1 MIYNSNGN
9 NAPYQSG
16 GNAKVQKELKALQD
30 SINSLTARFNTF
42 EDATNTDIGALQTNE
57 VTQDTNIAGL
67 GTRVS
72 ATENKLTEL
81 ETDVETVNVKAVNG
95 DFHKIVNGK
104 YLFQNGATITGT
116 NICKLANGS
125 VVYATDGNNAILVD
139 YTDSDAWVAK
149 AKVSDSN
156 QYFRIYSN
164 GVLTFT
170 QSGGWSV
177 YVLGNDFS
185 TDDFTVPEE
194 TPISIETGITIG
206 GTLYAALARDYEFDN
221 ITVTSATI
229 NSATVT
235 LLTAPNATITDLT
248 ATNETV
254 ADLTVTDEAD
264 INNLVNAKRNIQDEV
279 NGVLSIG
286 SHPTNVQ
293 VYIGVPKFT
302 GTYNLKLTHNING
315 SIQTLFTAT
324 IVWNGKYPIVQYHE
338 YADNEPVDYLYSM
351 VLTDDALYFVTQS
364 AGNLYYSYDAMGGA
378 LAPTTS
384 EYPNIPYQPDDVIA
398 DYITAFHDR
407 TVIFGDN
414 TRYSG
419 VDVLGELKAKFV
431 DPESSGSSFNFMG
444 ETTVA
449 DLPVPD
455 FAGDVYNIM
464 DNGLTTDDFLEGAG
478 KPINAGD
485 DVIAVDVELEVSD
498 ITDGVRWDNS
508 LFPGH
513 DIHADGQF
521 FVHLSNGDTL
531 IFANDTHT
539 GNVIVAKYN
548 GPNDYTFITNFNTD
562 NNSMYFGVQRPDGR
576 IMLFGS
582 GDDYWYSDD
591 LGKNW
596 NRGTTIPAY
605 KYTRSWIDVQ
615 YANGVFVA
623 TDNEYSGNYYLAS
636 LDNGENWQYI
646 GDSSRQ
652 IEYDGYNYRIWAATV
667 LPDGRVLIYAS
678 CNDLQKTC
686 FFTSTDLNNWTE
698 LPITLSYN
706 DSYSYLFKVN
716 ENIML
721 LISGATEYNPDN
733 RNYYHH
739 TFRINFSERIV
750 EEVALLPD
758 FRFDIETGVHNRI
771 INATCERIQLADG
784 HYSDDIGTTWKML
797 ADFPTGVSK
806 YSLESVAQLDQN
818 ILVFV
823 TSGGSSNFPDYLF
836 YQQYS
841 RTFHK
846 WNKFSAGVDYNNF
859 EAENIT
865 ATHTLTVGDLD

>member
-57 VTQDTNIAGL
+57 VAQDTNIAGL

-104 YLFQNGATITGT
+104 YLFQNGVFITGT
-116 NICKLANGS
+116 NVCKIANGS

-177 YVLGNDFS
+177 YVIGNDFS
-185 TDDFTVPEE
+185 IDDFSVPEE
-194 TPISIETGITIG
+194 TPIEVATGVTIG

-254 ADLTVTDEAD
+254 ADLTVTDETD

-315 SIQTLFTAT
+315 SIQTLFTVT
-324 IVWNGKYPIVQYHE
+324 IVWNGKFPIVQYHE

-351 VLTDDALYFVTQS
+351 VLTDDALYFVTQG

-431 DPESSGSSFNFMG
+431 DPESSVSSFNFMG
-444 ETTVA
+444 KTTVA
-449 DLPVPD
+449 DLPAPD
-455 FAGDVYNIM
+455 FAGDVYNIT

-485 DVIAVDVELEVSD
+485 DVIAVDVELEGSE
-498 ITDGVRWDNS
+498 ITDGVTWNDS
-508 LFPGH
+508 LFPGY
-513 DIHADGQF
+513 DSYADNQF

-548 GPNDYTFITNFNTD
+548 GPNDYTFITRFHTD
-562 NNSMYFGVQRPDGR
+562 YHSMSFGIQRSDGR
-576 IMLFGS
+576 IMLFGG

-591 LGKNW
+591 LGENW
-596 NRGTTIPAY
+596 NRGTTVP
-605 KYTRSWIDVQ
+605 TSGHERSWIDVQ

-623 TDNEYSGNYYLAS
+623 TDSQYGGNYYLAS
-636 LDNGENWQYI
+636 LDNGESWQYI
-646 GDSSRQ
+646 GDSSKQ
-652 IEYDGYNYRIWAATV
+652 IEYDGYKYGIQAATV
-667 LPDGRVLIYAS
+667 LSDGRVLIYAS
-678 CNDLQKTC
+678 CYDLQETC
-686 FFTSTDLNNWTE
+686 FFTSTDLNNWTK

-721 LISGATEYNPDN
+721 LISGATEYNPDD
-733 RNYYHH
+733 RKYYHH
-739 TFRINFSERIV
+739 TFRINFSERTV

-758 FRFDIETGVHNRI
+758 SQFSTEHGMHNRI
-771 INATCERIQLADG
+771 INATGERIQLADG
-784 HYSDDIGTTWKML
+784 HYSDNIGTTWKML
-797 ADFPTGVSK
+797 VDFPTGEISSYLIGVNQVSTDT
-806 YSLESVAQLDQN
+806 LA
-818 ILVFV
+818 FV
-823 TSGGSSNFPDYLF
+823 TIGGYSNFPDYLF

-846 WNKFSAGVDYNNF
+846 WNKFSAGVNYNNF

>member
-16 GNAKVQKELKALQD
+16 GNAKVQKELKALQEA
-30 SINSLTARFNTF
+30 INLVDANFNNYVDEND
-42 EDATNTDIGALQTNE
+42 EDIVRIDNNIDAIELSVSDIGTRLSTAE
-57 VTQDTNIAGL
+57 RKIAGYDTL
-67 GTRVS
+67 
-72 ATENKLTEL
+72 
-81 ETDVETVNVKAVNG
+81 VETERVQSVDA
-95 DFHKIVNGK
+95 DFHNVVAGK
-104 YLFQNGATITGT
+104 YVFQNGATITGT
-116 NICKLANGS
+116 NICKLADGS
-125 VVYATDGNNAILVD
+125 VVYATDGTNAILVD
-139 YTDSDAWVAK
+139 YTDKDAWVAK
-149 AKVSDSN
+149 AKVEDN

-185 TDDFTVPEE
+185 TDGFTVPEE
-194 TPISIETGITIG
+194 TPISIETGVTIG

-254 ADLTVTDEAD
+254 ADLTVTDRAD
-264 INNLVNAKRNIQDEV
+264 INNLVNAKRNIQDEI
-279 NGVLSIG
+279 NGIISVD
-286 SHPTNVQ
+286 SHPTNVK
-293 VYIGVPKFT
+293 VYIGVSKFT

-315 SIQTLFTAT
+315 SVQTLFTAT
-324 IVWNGKYPIVQYHE
+324 IIWNGKYPIVQYHE

-351 VLTDDALYFVTQS
+351 VLTDDALYFVTQG

-444 ETTVA
+444 KTTVA

-455 FAGDVYNIM
+455 FAGDVYNIT

-485 DVIAVDVELEVSD
+485 DVIAVEVEQEGAD
-498 ITDGVRWDNS
+498 ITDGVRWDDS
-508 LFPGH
+508 LFPSYNSY
-513 DIHADGQF
+513 ADEQF

-548 GPNDYTFITNFNTD
+548 GPNDYTFITNFYSD
-562 NNSMYFGVQRPDGR
+562 YNSMYFGIQRSDGR
-576 IMLFGS
+576 IMLFGG

-596 NRGTTIPAY
+596 NRGTTVPAHN
-605 KYTRSWIDVQ
+605 YTRNWTDIQ

-623 TDNEYSGNYYLAS
+623 TDSQYGGNFFLAS

-646 GDSSRQ
+646 GDSSKQ
-652 IEYDGYNYRIWAATV
+652 IEYDGYNYRINAATV
-667 LPDGRVLIYAS
+667 LSDGKVLIYAS
-678 CNDLQKTC
+678 CYALQETC
-686 FFTSTDLNNWTE
+686 FFTSTDLNNWTK

-716 ENIML
+716 ENTML
-721 LISGATEYNPDN
+721 LISGATEYNPDD

-739 TFRINFSERIV
+739 TFRINFSERTV

-758 FRFDIETGVHNRI
+758 FRFDIEPGVHNRI
-771 INATCERIQLADG
+771 INATGKRIQLADG

-797 ADFPTGVSK
+797 ADFPTGEISFNLTGVNQVST
-806 YSLESVAQLDQN
+806 DT
-818 ILVFV
+818 LVFV
-823 TSGGSSNFPDYLF
+823 TNGGSSNYPDYLF

-846 WNKFSAGVDYNNF
+846 WNKFSAGVNYNNF

>member
-16 GNAKVQKELKALQD
+16 GNAKVQKELKALQEA
-30 SINSLTARFNTF
+30 INLVDANFNNYVDEND
-42 EDATNTDIGALQTNE
+42 EDIVRIDNNIDAIELSVSDIGTRLSTAE
-57 VTQDTNIAGL
+57 RKIAGYDTL
-67 GTRVS
+67 V
-72 ATENKLTEL
+72 
-81 ETDVETVNVKAVNG
+81 ETDRVQAVDA
-95 DFHKIVNGK
+95 DFHNVVAGK
-104 YLFQNGATITGT
+104 YVFQNGATITGT
-116 NICKLANGS
+116 NICKLADGS
-125 VVYATDGNNAILVD
+125 VVYATDGTNAILVD
-139 YTDSDAWVAK
+139 YTDKDAWVAK
-149 AKVSDSN
+149 AKVEDN

-185 TDDFTVPEE
+185 TDDFTVPGE
-194 TPISIETGITIG
+194 TPISIETGVTIG

-254 ADLTVTDEAD
+254 ADLTVTDRAD
-264 INNLVNAKRNIQDEV
+264 INNLVNAKRNIQDEI
-279 NGVLSIG
+279 NGIISVD
-286 SHPTNVQ
+286 SHPTNVK
-293 VYIGVPKFT
+293 VYIGVSKFT
-302 GTYNLKLTHNING
+302 GTYNLKLTHEVNG
-315 SIQTLFTAT
+315 AVQTLFTAT
-324 IVWNGKYPIVQYHE
+324 IIWNGKYPIVQYHE

-351 VLTDDALYFVTQS
+351 VLTDDALYFVTQG

-444 ETTVA
+444 KTTVA
-449 DLPVPD
+449 DLPAPD
-455 FAGDVYNIM
+455 FAGDVYNIT

-485 DVIAVDVELEVSD
+485 DVIAVDVELEGSE
-498 ITDGVRWDNS
+498 ITDGVTWDDS
-508 LFPGH
+508 LFPGLNSY
-513 DIHADGQF
+513 ADHQF

-548 GPNDYTFITNFNTD
+548 GPNDYTFITRFYTD
-562 NNSMYFGVQRPDGR
+562 YHSMSFGIQRSDGR
-576 IMLFGS
+576 IMLFGD

-591 LGKNW
+591 LGENW
-596 NRGTTIPAY
+596 NRGTTVPTSGY
-605 KYTRSWIDVQ
+605 ERSWIDVQ

-623 TDNEYSGNYYLAS
+623 TDSQYGGNYFLAS
-636 LDNGENWQYI
+636 LDNGESWQYI

-652 IEYDGYNYRIWAATV
+652 IEYDGYKYGIRAATV
-667 LPDGRVLIYAS
+667 LSDGRVLIYAS
-678 CNDLQKTC
+678 CYDLQETC

-721 LISGATEYNPDN
+721 LISGDEKYNPDDGN
-733 RNYYHH
+733 HYHR
-739 TFRINFSERIV
+739 TFRINFSERTV

-758 FRFDIETGVHNRI
+758 SRFYTENRMHNRI
-771 INATCERIQLADG
+771 INATGERIQLADG
-784 HYSDDIGTTWKML
+784 HYSDNIGTTWKML
-797 ADFPTGVSK
+797 VDFPTGEISSNLIGVNQVSTDT
-806 YSLESVAQLDQN
+806 LA
-818 ILVFV
+818 FV
-823 TSGGSSNFPDYLF
+823 TIGGYSAFPDYLF

-841 RTFHK
+841 GTFHK

>member
-16 GNAKVQKELKALQD
+16 GNVKVQKELKALQD

-104 YLFQNGATITGT
+104 YLFQNGVSITGT
-116 NICKLANGS
+116 NVCKIANGS
-125 VVYATDGNNAILVD
+125 VVYATDGNNAILID
-139 YTDSDAWVAK
+139 YTDNDAWVAK

-264 INNLVNAKRNIQDEV
+264 INNLVNAKRNIQDEI
-279 NGVLSIG
+279 NGMISVG
-286 SHPTNVQ
+286 SHPTNVK
-293 VYIGVPKFT
+293 VYIGVSKFT

-351 VLTDDALYFVTQS
+351 VLTDDALYFVTQG

-384 EYPNIPYQPDDVIA
+384 EYPNIPYQPDDVIS
-398 DYITAFHDR
+398 DYITTFHDR

-431 DPESSGSSFNFMG
+431 DPEMSGSSFNFMG
-444 ETTVA
+444 KTTVA
-449 DLPVPD
+449 DLPIPE
-455 FAGDVYNIM
+455 FAGDVYNIT

-485 DVIAVDVELEVSD
+485 DVIVVDVELEGAD
-498 ITDGVRWDNS
+498 ITDGVTWNSS

-513 DIHADGQF
+513 DINADEQF

-531 IFANDTHT
+531 IFANDTNT
-539 GNVIVAKYN
+539 GNVIVAKHN

-562 NNSMYFGVQRPDGR
+562 NNSMRFGIQRPDGR
-576 IMLFGS
+576 IMLFGG

-596 NRGTTIPAY
+596 SKGTTVPAY
-605 KYTRSWIDVQ
+605 NYTRGWADVQ
-615 YANGVFVA
+615 YANDVFVA
-623 TDNEYSGNYYLAS
+623 TDSQYGGNFYLAS
-636 LDNGENWQYI
+636 LDNGESWQYI
-646 GDSSRQ
+646 GDSSKQ
-652 IEYDGYNYRIWAATV
+652 IEYDGYKYRILAATV
-667 LPDGRVLIYAS
+667 LPDGKVLIYAS

-706 DSYSYLFKVN
+706 DSNSYLFKVN

-733 RNYYHH
+733 RHYYHH
-739 TFRINFSERIV
+739 TFRINFSERTV

-758 FRFDIETGVHNRI
+758 FQFVIESGLHNRI
-771 INATCERIQLADG
+771 INATGERIQLADG
-784 HYSDDIGTTWKML
+784 HYSDDIGTTWKKL
-797 ADFPTGVSK
+797 ADFPTGDISYALIGVNQVSTDT
-806 YSLESVAQLDQN
+806 LA
-818 ILVFV
+818 FV
-823 TSGGSSNFPDYLF
+823 TNGGSSNYPDYLF

-841 RTFHK
+841 GTFHK
-846 WNKFSAGVDYNNF
+846 WNKFSAGVDYKNF

>member
-16 GNAKVQKELKALQD
+16 GNAKVQKELKALQEA
-30 SINSLTARFNTF
+30 INLVDANFNNYVDEND
-42 EDATNTDIGALQTNE
+42 EDIVRIDNNIDAIELSVSDIGTRLSTAE
-57 VTQDTNIAGL
+57 RKIAGYDTL
-67 GTRVS
+67 
-72 ATENKLTEL
+72 
-81 ETDVETVNVKAVNG
+81 VETERVQSVDA
-95 DFHKIVNGK
+95 DFHNVVAGK
-104 YLFQNGATITGT
+104 YVFQNGATITGT
-116 NICKLANGS
+116 NICKLAEGS
-125 VVYATDGNNAILVD
+125 VVYATDGTNAILID
-139 YTDSDAWVAK
+139 YTDKDAWVAK
-149 AKVSDSN
+149 AKVEDN

-185 TDDFTVPEE
+185 TDDFTVPGE
-194 TPISIETGITIG
+194 TPISIETGVTIG

-254 ADLTVTDEAD
+254 ADLTVTDRAD

-351 VLTDDALYFVTQS
+351 VLTDDALYFVTQG

-444 ETTVA
+444 KTTVA
-449 DLPVPD
+449 DLPIPD
-455 FAGDVYNIM
+455 FAGDVYNIT

-485 DVIAVDVELEVSD
+485 DVIAVDVELEGAD
-498 ITDGVRWDNS
+498 ITDGVQWDSS

-513 DIHADGQF
+513 DIHADEQS

-531 IFANDTHT
+531 IFANDNTNT

-562 NNSMYFGVQRPDGR
+562 NNSMHFGIQRPDGR
-576 IMLFGS
+576 IMLFSG

-596 NRGTTIPAY
+596 NKGTTVPAY
-605 KYTRSWIDVQ
+605 NYTRGWTDVQ

-623 TDNEYSGNYYLAS
+623 TDSQYGDNYFLAS
-636 LDNGENWQYI
+636 LDNGESWQYI
-646 GDSSRQ
+646 GDSSKQ

-667 LPDGRVLIYAS
+667 LSDGRVLIYAS

-733 RNYYHH
+733 RKYYHH
-739 TFRINFSERIV
+739 TFRINFSERTV

-758 FRFDIETGVHNRI
+758 FRFDIESGVHNRI
-771 INATCERIQLADG
+771 INATGERIQLAEG
-784 HYSDDIGTTWKML
+784 HYSDDIGTTWKKL
-797 ADFPTGVSK
+797 ADFPTGDISSKFIGVNQVSTDT
-806 YSLESVAQLDQN
+806 LA
-818 ILVFV
+818 FV
-823 TSGGSSNFPDYLF
+823 TTGGYSSFPDYLF

-841 RTFHK
+841 GTFHK

>member
-16 GNAKVQKELKALQD
+16 GNAKVQKELKALQEA
-30 SINSLTARFNTF
+30 INLVDANFNNYVDEND
-42 EDATNTDIGALQTNE
+42 EDIVRIDNNMDAIELSVSG
-57 VTQDTNIAGL
+57 I
-67 GTRVS
+67 GTRLS
-72 ATENKLTEL
+72 TAEEKLAGYDTL
-81 ETDVETVNVKAVNG
+81 VETDKVQAVDA
-95 DFHKIVNGK
+95 DFHNVVAGK
-104 YLFQNGATITGT
+104 YVFQNGAAITGT
-116 NICKLANGS
+116 NICKLADGS
-125 VVYATDGNNAILVD
+125 VVYATDGTNAILVD
-139 YTDSDAWVAK
+139 YTDKDAWVAK
-149 AKVSDSN
+149 AKVEDN

-170 QSGGWSV
+170 QSGGWNV

-185 TDDFTVPEE
+185 TDGFTVPEE
-194 TPISIETGITIG
+194 TPIEVATGVTIG

-221 ITVTSATI
+221 IKVTSATI

-235 LLTAPNATITDLT
+235 LLIAPNATITDLT

-324 IVWNGKYPIVQYHE
+324 IIWNGKYPIVQYHE

-351 VLTDDALYFVTQS
+351 VLTDDALYFVTQG

-444 ETTVA
+444 KTTVA
-449 DLPVPD
+449 DLPAPD
-455 FAGDVYNIM
+455 FAGDVYNIT

-485 DVIAVDVELEVSD
+485 DVIAVDVELEGSE
-498 ITDGVRWDNS
+498 ITNGVIWNDS
-508 LFPGH
+508 LFPGL
-513 DIHADGQF
+513 DSYADNQF
-521 FVHLSNGDTL
+521 SVHLSNGDTL

-539 GNVIVAKYN
+539 GSVIVAKYN
-548 GPNDYTFITNFNTD
+548 GPNDYTFITCFYVD
-562 NNSMYFGVQRPDGR
+562 YHSMSFGVQRSDGR
-576 IMLFGS
+576 IMLFGG

-591 LGKNW
+591 LGENW
-596 NRGTTIPAY
+596 NRGTTVP
-605 KYTRSWIDVQ
+605 TPGDERSWIDVQ

-623 TDNEYSGNYYLAS
+623 TDNEYYGNFFLAS
-636 LDNGENWQYI
+636 LDNGESWQYI

-652 IEYDGYNYRIWAATV
+652 IEYDGYKYGIRAATV
-667 LPDGRVLIYAS
+667 LSDGRVLIYAS
-678 CNDLQKTC
+678 CYDLQETC
-686 FFTSTDLNNWTE
+686 FFTSTDLNNWTK

-721 LISGATEYNPDN
+721 LISGATEYNPDDGN
-733 RNYYHH
+733 HYHR
-739 TFRINFSERIV
+739 TFRINFSERTV

-758 FRFDIETGVHNRI
+758 SRFYTENRMHNRI
-771 INATCERIQLADG
+771 INATGERIQLADG
-784 HYSDDIGTTWKML
+784 HYSDNIGTTWKML
-797 ADFPTGVSK
+797 VDFPTGEISSNLIGVNQVST
-806 YSLESVAQLDQN
+806 DT
-818 ILVFV
+818 LVFV
-823 TSGGSSNFPDYLF
+823 TIGGYSAFPDYLF

-841 RTFHK
+841 GTFHK

-865 ATHTLTVGDLD
+865 ATHTLTVGDLN